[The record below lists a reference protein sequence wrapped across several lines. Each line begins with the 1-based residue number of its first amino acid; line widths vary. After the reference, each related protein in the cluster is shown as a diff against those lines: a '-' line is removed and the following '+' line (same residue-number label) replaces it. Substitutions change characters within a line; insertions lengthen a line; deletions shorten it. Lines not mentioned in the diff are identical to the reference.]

1 MAPVTKVIVPCLA
14 GSLGWLPAST
24 GHPGES
30 PRAGGRPAVQDFF
43 AEMERAGLT
52 HVVFVTGWNKPTGPG
67 FRDRGAELVSLL
79 AGPAGSGGVLFGAG
93 QSRINF
99 SCLRQRELRGL
110 ADAVLAARYVVAGED
125 FAVVSGGTIIEDD
138 GGEGFLARLIRCHR
152 ANAAAATLAVDSP
165 SEEDAPVHGFLTPGA
180 GNGSFSQ
187 VADIV
192 EDCSPGDA
200 SSALALAGR
209 YVLSPEIF
217 NVIES
222 MPARPDGEVHLS
234 DCFRELIDEEAPVYC
249 VKLPPGAKPR
259 RSPDLGNFLSALLDF
274 AFAGPGSGS
283 VPSES

>member
-1 MAPVTKVIVPCLA
+1 
-14 GSLGWLPAST
+14 
-24 GHPGES
+24 
-30 PRAGGRPAVQDFF
+30 VQDFF

-52 HVVFVTGWNKPTGPG
+52 HVVFVTGWNKPAGVG

-79 AGPAGSGGVLFGAG
+79 AGPAGSGGALFGTG

-125 FAVVSGGTIIEDD
+125 FAVVAGGTIIQDQ
-138 GGEGFLARLIRCHR
+138 GGEALLAKLIRCHR
-152 ANAAAATLAVDSP
+152 ANAAAATLAVDDMAGQ
-165 SEEDAPVHGFLTPGA
+165 EAPACGVVTLGG
-180 GNGSFSQ
+180 GNGSFSR
-187 VADIV
+187 VSDIL
-192 EDCSPGDA
+192 EKDSPAGA
-200 SSALALAGR
+200 PGRLAVAGR
-209 YVLSPEIF
+209 YVFSPEIF
-217 NVIES
+217 DVIEH